1 MSKCPERD
9 TLSSVVI
16 EATQQML
23 IKTGESCAHFA
34 TTRLIPTLEIQGL
47 INIGSAGITAD
58 SYTRWRSRSIKQ
70 AERVLSG
77 EVRMPADW
85 VITWVSALPEPFRGE
100 CQMKL
105 AALQGL
111 LWVRLPKYTRR
122 TVRSVDA
129 ELDAIT
135 IKFGDVLAAAAPAHD
150 GVYDSNDN
158 QGAVLSLQ
166 NRLFE
171 LIAFLAR
178 EINNIESA
186 TGIAP
191 DAIKIGRHSPLNDGG
206 C

>member
-34 TTRLIPTLEIQGL
+34 TARLIPTLEIEGL
-47 INIGSAGITAD
+47 INIGTAGNTAE
-58 SYTRWRSRSIKQ
+58 SYKSWRNRSIKQ
-70 AERVLSG
+70 AERVLNGS
-77 EVRMPADW
+77 VRMPADW
-85 VITWVSALPEPFRGE
+85 VFTWISALPEPFRGE
-100 CQMKL
+100 CQIKV

-135 IKFGDVLAAAAPAHD
+135 VKFGDVLANAAPAHD
-150 GVYDSNDN
+150 GVYDINDN

-166 NRLFE
+166 NKLFE
-171 LIAFLAR
+171 LGTFVAR
-178 EINNIESA
+178 EINNIEAA

-191 DAIKIGRHSPLNDGG
+191 DALQIGRHSPLNDGS

>member
-34 TTRLIPTLEIQGL
+34 TARLIPTLEIEGL
-47 INIGSAGITAD
+47 INIGTAGNTAE
-58 SYTRWRSRSIKQ
+58 SYTSWRNRSIKQ
-70 AERVLSG
+70 AERVMNGS
-77 EVRMPADW
+77 VRMPADW
-85 VITWVSALPEPFRGE
+85 VFTWISALPEPFRGE
-100 CQMKL
+100 CQIKV

-135 IKFGDVLAAAAPAHD
+135 VKFANVLANAEPAHD
-150 GVYDSNDN
+150 GVYDRNDN

-166 NRLFE
+166 NKLFE
-171 LIAFLAR
+171 LGAFVAR
-178 EINNIESA
+178 EINNIEAA

-191 DAIKIGRHSPLNDGG
+191 DALQIGRHSPLNDGS